1 MRKKNRTESSIF
13 QSLNV
18 FFRPIVFSMD
28 GDSSYEGNFVLATLV
43 DNESSAPSSQ
53 QSCAEVEAA
62 ASKSTKKDQ
71 KGKQDKR

>member
-1 MRKKNRTESSIF
+1 
-13 QSLNV
+13 
-18 FFRPIVFSMD
+18 MD

>member
-1 MRKKNRTESSIF
+1 M
-13 QSLNV
+13 
-18 FFRPIVFSMD
+18 FSMD